1 MFKKNIQEKLIFNGS
16 MVNISKN
23 MKIDKL
29 NNITKRDITKGTTPT
44 TLGFEIL
51 NSPTKDNIKFI
62 KIEDI
67 KNGVFKENNYIDLN
81 CHNKLKRSQLEEDD
95 ILFSI
100 AGTIGKTYKIKKEDL
115 PANTNQAFAII
126 RLKDKS
132 KVDFYKYYLD
142 YIMESISK
150 NTQGGVIKNFNLT
163 DLKNVDI
170 LIFEDKDIEKNQ
182 TLLNK
187 QKSLIDSYKEKL
199 SLLEEQESYYQDELL
214 SGRIRIKLNSENEK
228 VAIDKGFIV
237 NGELVEGKEKEF
249 EKWLSVDFKSKVDFY
264 KGNNK
269 NWNHISNKKL
279 FIKEKK
285 SKIKVKEVTNTG
297 EYPFFNCSETLSK
310 THNEYINDGEFLLFS
325 TGGKAA
331 VHYYNGKL
339 SYSSDIYCVSINNK
353 ILPYYA
359 YLYWNK
365 NTDIIWKYFE
375 GTGLKH
381 LKKTLFEKEEV
392 FYPENKIEQ
401 IFIISVFETVFKQ
414 KKLIEEK
421 IKIEEEKMDYL
432 MDELLSGRIRVE

>member
-1 MFKKNIQEKLIFNGS
+1 MIKKGNFYNK
-16 MVNISKN
+16 
-23 MKIDKL
+23 
-29 NNITKRDITKGTTPT
+29 
-44 TLGFEIL
+44 
-51 NSPTKDNIKFI
+51 
-62 KIEDI
+62 
-67 KNGVFKENNYIDLN
+67 
-81 CHNKLKRSQLEEDD
+81 NKLKSFVKINLGQSPKSESYCSKEEGVEFFQGVAEFGDKYPIPLKYTNAPKKMAKKNSILMSVRAPVGD
-95 ILFSI
+95 INIANIDCCIGRGLTALNTDNNQYLYYLLKYHKNDWQRIQKGAIFS
-100 AGTIGKTYKIKKEDL
+100 AVNKTDIEEFEVFYNENKEEQYKIVEVL
-115 PANTNQAFAII
+115 
-126 RLKDKS
+126 DK
-132 KVDFYKYYLD
+132 
-142 YIMESISK
+142 
-150 NTQGGVIKNFNLT
+150 Q
-163 DLKNVDI
+163 
-170 LIFEDKDIEKNQ
+170 Q
-182 TLLNK
+182 
-187 QKSLIDSYKEKL
+187 SLIDSYKEKL

-214 SGRIRIKLNSENEK
+214 SGRIRIKLNSENEQI
-228 VAIDKGFIV
+228 AIDKGFIV

-249 EKWLSVDFKSKVDFY
+249 EEWLSVDFKSKVDFY